1 MLSPLRSG
9 ARRSTRR
16 IAAAGVGVAAAVA
29 LTACGASSTNGA
41 TSGSSSSGG
50 TAQAAS
56 VVEQLGWLGDYEQ
69 AGEAVALAKGWYK
82 AAGLNLSIQQG
93 GPNNDGVNIVASGRA
108 LIGQTSSSPA
118 LMLARSQGEPVVAI
132 ATGLQKH
139 PFAYISLPSDPVRSP
154 AQLAGK
160 VVGTQATAEILLHAL
175 EAKNNIAP
183 SSVTVKAIGS
193 DVTPLATHQ
202 VQVWTGWL
210 TDQGSL
216 SKLNGKYVAMPL
228 WDTGI
233 HLYALVYYTSDQT
246 LKNNPTQLAE
256 FVGATAKGWAYAAAH
271 PNEAVTDV
279 LKLYPNA
286 GLDRATQLA
295 SLKVL
300 TGQFMTS
307 SYTAQ
312 NGWGAMDP
320 SVWQQQ
326 IDMWKQLGQFHGTV
340 PTVSQ
345 VMSTSVLDATS
356 SVRPKMAAPSGS

>member
-1 MLSPLRSG
+1 MPSPLRPFRHPTTS
-9 ARRSTRR
+9 
-16 IAAAGVGVAAAVA
+16 IAAAVVGVAVAVA
-29 LTACGASSTNGA
+29 LAGCGSNPSASATSNG
-41 TSGSSSSGG
+41 SGSSGS
-50 TAQAAS
+50 QAAP

-82 AAGLNLSIQQG
+82 DAGLNLTIQQG
-93 GPNNDGVNIVASGRA
+93 GPNNDGVNIVATGRA
-108 LIGQTSSSPA
+108 LVGETSSSPA

-139 PFAYISLPSDPVRSP
+139 PFSYISLPSDPVRTP
-154 AQLAGK
+154 AQLKGK

-175 EAKNNIAP
+175 ETKNNIAP
-183 SSVTVKAIGS
+183 SAVSVQAIGS
-193 DVTPLATHQ
+193 DVTPLTTHQ

-216 SKLNGKYVAMPL
+216 SKLNGDYVSMPL
-228 WDTGI
+228 WNAGI
-233 HLYALVYYTSDQT
+233 HLYALVYYTSDQM
-246 LKNNPTQLAE
+246 LKSNPRELDE
-256 FVGATAKGWAYAAAH
+256 FIATTARGWAYAAGH
-271 PNEAVTDV
+271 LDEAVTDV

-300 TGQFMTS
+300 ISQFMSS

-326 IDMWKQLGQFHGTV
+326 LNMWDNLGQFHGSV
-340 PTVSQ
+340 PTLNQ
-345 VMSTSVLDATS
+345 IMSTSVLDATAS
-356 SVRPKMAAPSGS
+356 ARPKLAPSGS

>member
-1 MLSPLRSG
+1 MLSTLRPFTHLATSL
-9 ARRSTRR
+9 
-16 IAAAGVGVAAAVA
+16 AAVGVSVAVAAALA
-29 LTACGASSTNGA
+29 GCGSGPSVSA
-41 TSGSSSSGG
+41 TSSGAH
-50 TAQAAS
+50 TAS

-69 AGEAVALAKGWYK
+69 AGEAVALAKGWYSD
-82 AAGLNLSIQQG
+82 AGLNLTIQQG
-93 GPNNDGVNIVASGRA
+93 GPNNDGVNAVATGRA

-139 PFAYISLPSDPVRSP
+139 PFSYISLPSDPVRTP
-154 AQLAGK
+154 AQLKGK

-175 EAKNNIAP
+175 EAKNNIAQ
-183 SSVTVKAIGS
+183 SAVTVQAIGS
-193 DVTPLATHQ
+193 DVTPLTTHQ

-216 SKLNGKYVAMPL
+216 SKLDGNYVSMPL
-228 WDTGI
+228 WNAGI
-233 HLYALVYYTSDQT
+233 RLYALVYYTSDRM
-246 LKNNPTQLAE
+246 LKSNPRELDG
-256 FVGATAKGWAYAAAH
+256 FISATARGWAYAAAH
-271 PNEAVTDV
+271 PDEAVTDV

-300 TGQFMTS
+300 ISQFMSS

-326 IDMWKQLGQFHGTV
+326 LNMWNQLGQFHGSV
-340 PTVSQ
+340 PALNQ
-345 VMSTSVLDATS
+345 VMNTSVLDATAS
-356 SVRPKMAAPSGS
+356 SRPKLAPSES